1 MYLRERNLQ
10 KVLAWSNEVVSILW
24 NLWHAW
30 GSGEIGETCG
40 THRRVVKW
48 AGNVARIG
56 EI

>member
-1 MYLRERNLQ
+1 LYLRERNLQ